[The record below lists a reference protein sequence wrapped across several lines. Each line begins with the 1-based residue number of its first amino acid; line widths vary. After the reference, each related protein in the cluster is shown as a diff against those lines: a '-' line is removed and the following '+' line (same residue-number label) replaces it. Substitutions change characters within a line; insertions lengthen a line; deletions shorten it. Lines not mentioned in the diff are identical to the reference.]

1 MPAAG
6 ETQVLAE
13 FLAELTYDDIPQDVL
28 EAAKVLILDLIG
40 CSLGAAEMTEGR
52 VAKDVAKTMLGAPE
66 ALVLGLG
73 IRSSAAHAAYL
84 NGLTSHVIEL
94 DDTHRESIT
103 HVGAAVIPAAL
114 AVAERDGA
122 SGKQLLAAVVAG
134 YEACLRVAN
143 AVQPSL
149 WRRGYLSMG
158 ACGSFGAAA
167 SAAHLR
173 GLDVE
178 KMRWA
183 LGLAGTQTG
192 GLNASIYGE
201 GDMGKRL
208 VPAAAAQNGV
218 ISAIFAEK
226 GLTGPANILEQDKGF
241 CKSFSDVYNLDRITD
256 DLGTVWETAKTS
268 IKPYSCCRYNHAAI
282 DGLLSIMQDES
293 IDADDIETIT
303 VRTYD
308 IAVTNRPH
316 RTNPKTPFDA
326 KMSIPYTLA
335 IVAHLGNA
343 DEASFNDET
352 IARTD
357 FQAFAGRVKV
367 EADPEMSAVFP
378 REWPAETIVLLK
390 DGRTLTRYVPFPKG
404 EPEAPMSREELERKF
419 KSLAAVVLSEAAQDK
434 VIDVIWNLDKHD
446 SLDPL
451 IEALTVAELK

>member
-6 ETQVLAE
+6 ETKILAE
-13 FLAELTYDDIPQDVL
+13 FLTALKYESLPGEVVD
-28 EAAKVLILDLIG
+28 AAKVLILDLIG
-40 CSLGAAEMTEGR
+40 CSLGAAQMTEGR
-52 VAKDVAKTMLGAPE
+52 VARDVAKAMLGAPE

-73 IRSSAAHAAYL
+73 IRSSAAHAAYI

-134 YEACLRVAN
+134 YEACLRIAN

-167 SAAHLR
+167 SVAHLR
-173 GLDVE
+173 GLDVD
-178 KMRWA
+178 KTRSA

-208 VPAAAAQNGV
+208 VPAAAAHNGV

-241 CKSFSDVYNLDRITD
+241 CKSFSDAYNLDRITD
-256 DLGTVWETAKTS
+256 DLGTVWETARTS

-282 DGLLSIMQDES
+282 DGLLSIMHDENIGAQD
-293 IDADDIETIT
+293 IKAIT

-308 IAVTNRPH
+308 IAVVNRPH

-343 DEASFNDET
+343 DEASFNDES

-357 FQAFAGRVKV
+357 FQAFAGRVTV
-367 EADPEMSAVFP
+367 EADARMTAVFP
-378 REWPAETIVLLK
+378 REWPAETIVLLN
-390 DGRTLTRYVPFPKG
+390 DGRSFKSHIPFPKG
-404 EPEAPMSREELERKF
+404 EPEAPMSREEIERKF
-419 KSLAAVVLSEAAQDK
+419 KSLAAVVLSEPAQDK
-434 VIDVIWNLDKHD
+434 VIDVIWNLDRYD

-451 IEALTVAELK
+451 IEALTIPS